1 VGTGCISRLY
11 AFGYGLSYT
20 TFSYSNIRVD
30 RSSMLKG
37 DTITV
42 SIDIKNSGKYD
53 GDELVQLYL
62 QQKEVSA
69 KMPVRQLQAIKRI
82 SLKKD
87 EIKTVSFALCKKD
100 LSSWNDNNEFV
111 LEPGEFNIQVGSSS
125 DDRRQEIGFNMTKE
139 Y

>member
-1 VGTGCISRLY
+1 MGAGCISGLY

-37 DTITV
+37 HTITV
-42 SIDIKNSGKYD
+42 SIDIKNSGKFD
-53 GDELVQLYL
+53 GDVVVQLYL
-62 QQKEVSA
+62 QQKEASA
-69 KMPVRQLQAIKRI
+69 KMTVRQLKAFKRI

-87 EIKTVSFALCKKD
+87 EIRTVSFALCKKD
-100 LSSWNDNNEFV
+100 LSYWNDNNEFV

-125 DDRRQEIGFNMTKE
+125 DDIRQEIGFNMTKE